1 MKRTMFIV
9 IAIILFGFL
18 IIAYD
23 MVEHY
28 LPYSAIRPHRI
39 TRQEAFLRFS
49 SPADKGY
56 KINSF
61 KTHVNDSLFLQC
73 QFISDTNR
81 KARAT
86 ILLVHGISSC
96 KEHMYGIAE
105 WLLPEYDIIVFDMR
119 AHGESGG
126 LNCTYGAYEK
136 YDIQKILNT
145 IIEKGYVTTPKF
157 AIMGFSL
164 GAAVAMQTMAI
175 DERFDC
181 GIFEGGFANFRE
193 TYHDYG
199 AKKLFM
205 RLPFLFNHV
214 LERTEKIAQFSA
226 DTVVPEH
233 AVRDIKKPVLF
244 IHGGMDTHIPL
255 KYAKRNYAACGS
267 ADKQLKIFD
276 DASHH
281 DMADKG
287 GDIYKDF
294 VLGYLREKL

>member
-1 MKRTMFIV
+1 MRTMFIV
-9 IAIILFGFL
+9 IAIIVVGFL
-18 IIAYD
+18 IIGYSV
-23 MVEHY
+23 VEHF

-39 TRQEAFLRFS
+39 TREQASMRFS
-49 SPADKGY
+49 SPTVWGY
-56 KINSF
+56 KVHSF
-61 KTHVNDSLFLQC
+61 TTNVNDTISLKC
-73 QFISDTNR
+73 EYISDTNR
-81 KARAT
+81 IAKGT

-96 KEHMYGIAE
+96 KEHMYGNAE

-136 YDIQKILNT
+136 YDIQEILNT
-145 IIEKGYVTTPKF
+145 VIKNGYARTPKF

-164 GAAVAMQTMAI
+164 GAAVAMQSMAI
-175 DERFDC
+175 ENRFGC

-199 AKKLFM
+199 AKKLFV

-214 LERTEKIAQFSA
+214 LEKTEKLAQFSA
-226 DTVVPEH
+226 DTVVPER
-233 AVRDIKKPVLF
+233 AVRNIKKPVLF

-255 KYAKRNYAACGS
+255 KYAQRNYTACGS

-276 DASHH
+276 DAAHH

-287 GDIYKDF
+287 GGLYKDF